1 MSLFYDIGGYMNIID
16 QLNNLGLNGRQA
28 RVYLSILQLGPAS
41 AIEIAKHSGFKHPTV
56 YDVLDVLKERRL
68 VTEST
73 INGRKVFAP
82 EDPASLLQMEEE
94 RRMMLESILPDLR
107 DLYLGGTHRTRIH
120 FYEGRAGVMA
130 IRAEL
135 LNVRSKEYFYF
146 GSVQEMLKLSS
157 PEEEEEFV
165 KERMRRGIWS
175 WSIRNRMRE
184 VPFEYMKPGE
194 HNFRHVR
201 YFPRPMSDS
210 VSGLYIYDD
219 KIAIGSALKENY
231 SIIIESRE
239 LFTLMKALWQCI
251 WDIAEE
257 P

>member
-1 MSLFYDIGGYMNIID
+1 MNIID

-82 EDPASLLQMEEE
+82 EDPSSLLQMEEE
-94 RRMMLESILPDLR
+94 RRIMLESILPDLR

-130 IRAEL
+130 IRTEL

-146 GSVQEMLKLSS
+146 GAVREMLKLST
-157 PEEEEEFV
+157 PECEAEYV
-165 KERMRRGIWS
+165 RQRIRRGIWS
-175 WSIRNRMRE
+175 WSIRNRARE
-184 VPFEYMKPGE
+184 MPEEEYMRPGE
-194 HNFRHVR
+194 KNLRHVR
-201 YFPRPMSDS
+201 YFPRAISDNI
-210 VSGLYIYDD
+210 SGLYLFDRTVA
-219 KIAIGSALKENY
+219 IASGLKENY
-231 SIIIESRE
+231 TVFLESEE
-239 LFTLMKALWQCI
+239 LFILMKSLWQCMWEI
-251 WDIAEE
+251 SEE